1 MNNGYIK
8 LYRKCLENE
17 FFLEKPFDRWRAFE
31 YLLISARYKPSRVI
45 LKGQVIEL
53 EAGQLIVSE
62 KKLAEKW
69 DWSRGKV
76 RRFLSLLESLQMIQ
90 VNGTAYGTLV
100 TIENYTKYQCDG
112 TSDGTTD
119 STSGGTSDSTSD
131 GTHIKKDKKVKKVKK
146 DKNIYNNAR
155 ARACKTHTA
164 NFSPPDIQ
172 DVKAYCMERDNNV
185 DPERF
190 IDFYEA
196 KGWMVGKNKMKDW
209 RAAVRNWERNEASK
223 SAANKTQERNTH
235 DFIQR
240 QDTGREE
247 ATAGADADYSGA
259 GSGFRVAT

>member
-119 STSGGTSDSTSD
+119 STSDSTTDSTSDGTSD
-131 GTHIKKDKKVKKVKK
+131 GTHIKKDKKDKKVKK

-172 DVKAYCMERDNNV
+172 DVKAYCIERKNNV

-223 SAANKTQERNTH
+223 STAQTTQ
-235 DFIQR
+235 Q
-240 QDTGREE
+240 GRL
-247 ATAGADADYSGA
+247 DWIDDI
-259 GSGFRVAT
+259 

>member
-1 MNNGYIK
+1 MAINGYIK

-31 YLLISARYKPSRVI
+31 YLLISAKYKPSRII
-45 LKGQVIEL
+45 LKGQAIEL

-100 TIENYTKYQCDG
+100 TIENYTKYQRDG

-119 STSGGTSDSTSD
+119 GTSDSTSD
-131 GTHIKKDKKVKKVKK
+131 GTHIKKDKKDKKVKK
-146 DKNIYNNAR
+146 DKNIYNSAHAR
-155 ARACKTHTA
+155 VRHGDGVSI
-164 NFSPPDIQ
+164 NRFIPPDVPE
-172 DVKAYCMERDNNV
+172 VKAYCMERGNDV

-190 IDFYEA
+190 VNFYEA

-209 RAAVRNWERNEASK
+209 RAAVRNWERNGASK
-223 SAANKTQERNTH
+223 SAAQKAQ
-235 DFIQR
+235 Q
-240 QDTGREE
+240 GRL
-247 ATAGADADYSGA
+247 DWIDDI
-259 GSGFRVAT
+259 

>member
-90 VNGTAYGTLV
+90 VNGTAYGTFV

-119 STSGGTSDSTSD
+119 STSDSTTDGTSDGTSD

-155 ARACKTHTA
+155 ARVCKTHTA

-172 DVKAYCMERDNNV
+172 DVKAYCIERKNNV

-223 SAANKTQERNTH
+223 STAQTTQ
-235 DFIQR
+235 Q
-240 QDTGREE
+240 GRL
-247 ATAGADADYSGA
+247 DWIDDI
-259 GSGFRVAT
+259 

>member
-172 DVKAYCMERDNNV
+172 DVKAYCMERKNNV

-223 SAANKTQERNTH
+223 SAAQTTQ
-235 DFIQR
+235 Q
-240 QDTGREE
+240 GRL
-247 ATAGADADYSGA
+247 DWIDDI
-259 GSGFRVAT
+259 

>member
-90 VNGTAYGTLV
+90 VNGTAYGTIV
-100 TIENYTKYQCDG
+100 TIENYSRYQDG
-112 TSDGTTD
+112 RATSEATYDTTD
-119 STSGGTSDSTSD
+119 STSDSTTNRATDSTS
-131 GTHIKKDKKVKKVKK
+131 IKKDKKDKKVKK
-146 DKNIYNNAR
+146 DKNIYNSAR
-155 ARACKTHTA
+155 ARVSHGDGVSIKK
-164 NFSPPDIQ
+164 FIPPEVQ
-172 DVKAYCMERDNNV
+172 EVRAYCMERGNDV

-190 IDFYEA
+190 VDFYEA
-196 KGWMVGKNKMKDW
+196 NGWMVGKNKMKDW

-223 SAANKTQERNTH
+223 STAQTTQ
-235 DFIQR
+235 Q
-240 QDTGREE
+240 GRLDWIDEI
-247 ATAGADADYSGA
+247 
-259 GSGFRVAT
+259 

>member
-1 MNNGYIK
+1 M
-8 LYRKCLENE
+8 
-17 FFLEKPFDRWRAFE
+17 
-31 YLLISARYKPSRVI
+31 
-45 LKGQVIEL
+45 KGQVIEL

-112 TSDGTTD
+112 TSDGT
-119 STSGGTSDSTSD
+119 SD

-164 NFSPPDIQ
+164 NFSPPDVQ
-172 DVKAYCMERDNNV
+172 DVKAYCMERKNNV

-223 SAANKTQERNTH
+223 SAAQTTQ
-235 DFIQR
+235 Q
-240 QDTGREE
+240 GRL
-247 ATAGADADYSGA
+247 DWIDDI
-259 GSGFRVAT
+259 

>member
-45 LKGQVIEL
+45 LKGQIIEL
-53 EAGQLIVSE
+53 EAGQLVVSE

-90 VNGTAYGTLV
+90 LNGTAYGTLV

-112 TSDGTTD
+112 TSNGTTD
-119 STSGGTSDSTSD
+119 STSDSTSD
-131 GTHIKKDKKVKKVKK
+131 GTSDGTHIKKVKKVKK
-146 DKNIYNNAR
+146 DKNNIYNNAR
-155 ARACKTHTA
+155 ARACKIHTA

-172 DVKAYCMERDNNV
+172 DVKAYCMERGNDV

-190 IDFYEA
+190 VNFYES

-209 RAAVRNWERNEASK
+209 RAAVRNWERNGASK
-223 SAANKTQERNTH
+223 SATKKSQ
-235 DFIQR
+235 Q
-240 QDTGREE
+240 GRL
-247 ATAGADADYSGA
+247 DWIDDI
-259 GSGFRVAT
+259 

>member
-119 STSGGTSDSTSD
+119 STSDSTTDGTSDGTSD

-155 ARACKTHTA
+155 ARVCKTHTA

-172 DVKAYCMERDNNV
+172 DVKAYCIERKNNV

-209 RAAVRNWERNEASK
+209 RAAVRNWERNGASK
-223 SAANKTQERNTH
+223 SAAQTTQ
-235 DFIQR
+235 Q
-240 QDTGREE
+240 GRL
-247 ATAGADADYSGA
+247 DWIDDI
-259 GSGFRVAT
+259 

>member
-31 YLLISARYKPSRVI
+31 CLLISARYKPSRVI

-119 STSGGTSDSTSD
+119 STSDSTTDGTTDGTSD

-155 ARACKTHTA
+155 ARVCKTHTA

-172 DVKAYCMERDNNV
+172 DVKAYCIERKNNV

-223 SAANKTQERNTH
+223 STAQTTQ
-235 DFIQR
+235 Q
-240 QDTGREE
+240 GRL
-247 ATAGADADYSGA
+247 DWIDDI
-259 GSGFRVAT
+259 

>member
-131 GTHIKKDKKVKKVKK
+131 GTSDGTHIKKDKKVKKVKK

-172 DVKAYCMERDNNV
+172 DVKAYCMERKNNV

-190 IDFYEA
+190 INFYEA

-223 SAANKTQERNTH
+223 SAAQTTQ
-235 DFIQR
+235 Q
-240 QDTGREE
+240 GRL
-247 ATAGADADYSGA
+247 DWIDDI
-259 GSGFRVAT
+259 

>member
-119 STSGGTSDSTSD
+119 STSDSTTDGTSDGTTDSTSDSTTDGTSDGTSD

-155 ARACKTHTA
+155 ARVCKTHTA

-172 DVKAYCMERDNNV
+172 DVKAYCIERKNNV

-209 RAAVRNWERNEASK
+209 RAAVRNWERNGASK
-223 SAANKTQERNTH
+223 SAAQTTQ
-235 DFIQR
+235 Q
-240 QDTGREE
+240 GRL
-247 ATAGADADYSGA
+247 DWIDDI
-259 GSGFRVAT
+259 

>member
-1 MNNGYIK
+1 MTNGYIK

-119 STSGGTSDSTSD
+119 STSDSTTDGTSDGTSD

-155 ARACKTHTA
+155 ARVCKTHTA

-172 DVKAYCMERDNNV
+172 DVKAYCIERKNNV

-209 RAAVRNWERNEASK
+209 RAAVRNWERNGASK
-223 SAANKTQERNTH
+223 SAAQTTQ
-235 DFIQR
+235 Q
-240 QDTGREE
+240 GRL
-247 ATAGADADYSGA
+247 DWIDDI
-259 GSGFRVAT
+259 

>member
-119 STSGGTSDSTSD
+119 STSDSTTDGTTDGTSD

-155 ARACKTHTA
+155 ARVCKTHTA

-172 DVKAYCMERDNNV
+172 DVKAYCIERKNNV

-196 KGWMVGKNKMKDW
+196 KGWTVGKNKMKDW

-223 SAANKTQERNTH
+223 STAQTTQ
-235 DFIQR
+235 Q
-240 QDTGREE
+240 GRL
-247 ATAGADADYSGA
+247 DWIDDI
-259 GSGFRVAT
+259 

>member
-131 GTHIKKDKKVKKVKK
+131 GTSDGTHIKKDKKVKKVKK

-196 KGWMVGKNKMKDW
+196 KGWMVGKNEMKDW

-223 SAANKTQERNTH
+223 STAQTTQ
-235 DFIQR
+235 Q
-240 QDTGREE
+240 GRL
-247 ATAGADADYSGA
+247 DWIDDI
-259 GSGFRVAT
+259 

>member
-119 STSGGTSDSTSD
+119 STSDSTTDSTSD
-131 GTHIKKDKKVKKVKK
+131 GTHIKKDKKDKKVKK

-172 DVKAYCMERDNNV
+172 DVKAYCIERKNNV

-223 SAANKTQERNTH
+223 STAQTTQ
-235 DFIQR
+235 Q
-240 QDTGREE
+240 GRL
-247 ATAGADADYSGA
+247 DWIDDI
-259 GSGFRVAT
+259 

>member
-119 STSGGTSDSTSD
+119 STTDGTSDSTSD
-131 GTHIKKDKKVKKVKK
+131 GTSDGTHIKKVKK
-146 DKNIYNNAR
+146 DKKDKKDNNIYNNAR

-172 DVKAYCMERDNNV
+172 DVKAYCMERKNNV

-223 SAANKTQERNTH
+223 SAAQTTQ
-235 DFIQR
+235 Q
-240 QDTGREE
+240 GRL
-247 ATAGADADYSGA
+247 DWIDDI
-259 GSGFRVAT
+259 

>member
-172 DVKAYCMERDNNV
+172 DVKAYCMERKNNV

-209 RAAVRNWERNEASK
+209 RAAVRNWERNRASK
-223 SAANKTQERNTH
+223 SAEKIQQE
-235 DFIQR
+235 
-240 QDTGREE
+240 GRLDWIDEL
-247 ATAGADADYSGA
+247 
-259 GSGFRVAT
+259 

>member
-119 STSGGTSDSTSD
+119 STSDSTTDGTSDGTSD

-155 ARACKTHTA
+155 ARVCKTHTA

-172 DVKAYCMERDNNV
+172 DIKAYCIERKNNV

-223 SAANKTQERNTH
+223 STAQTTQ
-235 DFIQR
+235 Q
-240 QDTGREE
+240 GRL
-247 ATAGADADYSGA
+247 DWIDDI
-259 GSGFRVAT
+259 

>member
-119 STSGGTSDSTSD
+119 STSDSTTDSTSD
-131 GTHIKKDKKVKKVKK
+131 GTHIKKDKKDKKVKK

-155 ARACKTHTA
+155 ARVCKTHTA

-172 DVKAYCMERDNNV
+172 DVKAYCIERKNNV

-223 SAANKTQERNTH
+223 STAQTTQ
-235 DFIQR
+235 Q
-240 QDTGREE
+240 GRL
-247 ATAGADADYSGA
+247 DWIDDI
-259 GSGFRVAT
+259 

>member
-119 STSGGTSDSTSD
+119 STSDSTTDGTSDGTSD

-155 ARACKTHTA
+155 ARVCKTHTA

-172 DVKAYCMERDNNV
+172 DVKAYCIERKNNV

-223 SAANKTQERNTH
+223 STAQTTQ
-235 DFIQR
+235 Q
-240 QDTGREE
+240 GRL
-247 ATAGADADYSGA
+247 DWIDDI
-259 GSGFRVAT
+259 

>member
-112 TSDGTTD
+112 TTDGTTD
-119 STSGGTSDSTSD
+119 STSDSTTDGTTDGTSD

-155 ARACKTHTA
+155 ARVCKTHTA

-172 DVKAYCMERDNNV
+172 DVKAYCIERKNNV

-223 SAANKTQERNTH
+223 STAQTTQ
-235 DFIQR
+235 Q
-240 QDTGREE
+240 GRL
-247 ATAGADADYSGA
+247 DWIDDI
-259 GSGFRVAT
+259 

>member
-119 STSGGTSDSTSD
+119 STSDSTTDGTTDGTSD

-155 ARACKTHTA
+155 ARVCKTHTA

-172 DVKAYCMERDNNV
+172 DVKAYCIER
-185 DPERF
+185 
-190 IDFYEA
+190 
-196 KGWMVGKNKMKDW
+196 
-209 RAAVRNWERNEASK
+209 
-223 SAANKTQERNTH
+223 
-235 DFIQR
+235 
-240 QDTGREE
+240 
-247 ATAGADADYSGA
+247 
-259 GSGFRVAT
+259 

>member
-131 GTHIKKDKKVKKVKK
+131 GTSDGTHIKKDKKVKKVKK

-172 DVKAYCMERDNNV
+172 DVKAYCIERKNNV

-223 SAANKTQERNTH
+223 SAAQTTQ
-235 DFIQR
+235 Q
-240 QDTGREE
+240 GRL
-247 ATAGADADYSGA
+247 DWIDDI
-259 GSGFRVAT
+259 

>member
-131 GTHIKKDKKVKKVKK
+131 GTSDGTHIKKDKKVKKVKK

-172 DVKAYCMERDNNV
+172 DVKAYCMERKNNV
-185 DPERF
+185 DPEGF

-223 SAANKTQERNTH
+223 SAAQTTQ
-235 DFIQR
+235 Q
-240 QDTGREE
+240 GRL
-247 ATAGADADYSGA
+247 DWIDDI
-259 GSGFRVAT
+259 

>member
-119 STSGGTSDSTSD
+119 STSDSTTDGTSD

-155 ARACKTHTA
+155 ARVCKTHTA

-172 DVKAYCMERDNNV
+172 DVKAYCIERKNNV

-223 SAANKTQERNTH
+223 STAQTTQ
-235 DFIQR
+235 Q
-240 QDTGREE
+240 GRL
-247 ATAGADADYSGA
+247 DWIDDI
-259 GSGFRVAT
+259 